1 VLFSICFRKWEI
13 DAFSFVDA
21 CIKFSIDELSV
32 SLWPILLLNRISTS
46 FLISQDD
53 KDQKLHSV
61 CMIIEYNF
69 DKTELKTPHCIET
82 IRDACLIWR
91 IIPFSAKSISSLT
104 RKRKYLYQNLTH
116 QMVEQY
122 TYMVDE
128 EQLVSS
134 NRKKQSIC

>member
-1 VLFSICFRKWEI
+1 MLFSICFRKWEI

-69 DKTELKTPHCIET
+69 DNTEFKTPHCIET
-82 IRDACLIWR
+82 IRDACLICTSIHSRHYYSKGVHTSVNTHIKKMKIYAFISPSWNKCQ
-91 IIPFSAKSISSLT
+91 FS
-104 RKRKYLYQNLTH
+104 
-116 QMVEQY
+116 
-122 TYMVDE
+122 
-128 EQLVSS
+128 VSGGE
-134 NRKKQSIC
+134 RLLFI